1 MLALVYEIGGSNTRA
16 ALVNTATLEVLFEAR
31 SPTPNFH
38 SHGSAGIDGLLEA
51 LAATIRDLAQSARSH
66 GQADLVAIG
75 YPGPVSPDG
84 IALSSPTL
92 LGASLDRHL
101 DIADLVRRATGL
113 RRMVAMNDVTAC
125 GFRYVADGETDFAL
139 INVGSGVGNKL
150 FVRGN
155 PVIGPGGRGGEFGH
169 FTVDMRPDA
178 PLCECGGRGHLAGI
192 SSGRGVERAVRQ
204 AARQDPPGFRGSA
217 LGADDRNLHL
227 IDTPAIVAAF
237 RGGDEWTI
245 HHVATAT
252 RPLAHAMAGLHT
264 ATGTE
269 SFILV
274 GGFALALG
282 PAWSDLL
289 AVQCAAACW
298 NLGQD
303 WQRMVRL
310 GEPGDRDGLIGLAF
324 AAGRDLA

>member
-1 MLALVYEIGGSNTRA
+1 MLALVFEIGGSNTRA
-16 ALVNTATLEVLFEAR
+16 ALVDTVTREVLFEAR

-38 SHGSAGIDGLLEA
+38 SHGKAGIDGLLMA
-51 LAATIRDLAQSARSH
+51 LAATLRDLADSARSS
-66 GQADLVAIG
+66 GQANLVAIG
-75 YPGPVSPDG
+75 YPGPMSPDG

-101 DIADLVRRATGL
+101 DIADLVRKATGL
-113 RRMVAMNDVTAC
+113 RRVVAMNDVTAC

-155 PVIGPGGRGGEFGH
+155 PVVGPGGRGGEFGH

-178 PLCECGGRGHLAGI
+178 PLCECGGRGHLAGMT
-192 SSGRGVERAVRQ
+192 SGRGVERAVRQ
-204 AARQDPPGFRGSA
+204 AAREDPAGFRGSA
-217 LGADDRNLHL
+217 LGLNDRGLV
-227 IDTPAIVAAF
+227 DTPAIVAAF
-237 RGGDEWTI
+237 RGGDQWAT
-245 HHVATAT
+245 HHVAAAT
-252 RPLAHAMAGLHT
+252 QPLAHAMAGLHT

-282 PAWSDLL
+282 PIWRDLL
-289 AVQCAAACW
+289 VQQCTTACW

-303 WQRMVRL
+303 WQRMIRL